1 MAADIPRPY
10 RTEAMTDSYG
20 SPRNEPP
27 SIWNQARAPG
37 AGAGG
42 GAAAYPPWMTSPAR
56 PPSGPPPRPGRGIGA
71 GIGGLAIAIVV
82 LVAAGI
88 VGIAV
93 VRSPAPTNHR
103 SNKPPLAQ
111 PARPTVPAGPTVPT
125 TPGTSVTPVQPL
137 TPVSPANPR
146 PSNVAPPVAGKPLSA
161 SPAAIAALVN
171 PAVVDINSQLGYQNA
186 AAAGTGMVLTS
197 SGLILTN
204 NHVIDGATSIVATV
218 VGTGRMYTATVVGVD
233 PSRDVAVIQLQGAS
247 GLPTIRPGNPA
258 TVTPGDAVVAIGNA
272 GGVGGAPSVVTG
284 TVLATAQTVTA
295 TDTAGG
301 NAERLTG
308 LIETN
313 APLQPGD
320 SGGPLVNGVGQII
333 GMDTAASSDT
343 QFRSADIVS
352 FAIPIDQAM
361 AIASQIEAGQ
371 PIGTVRIGLPAFLG
385 VQILVPSQARRGPP
399 GAVVG
404 AVVAGSPAA
413 STGLVAG
420 DVITSLDGQPVDSG
434 PTLTTLLRRHRP
446 GDTVT
451 FGWTDQQSR
460 PHQATVT
467 LVTGPAD

>member
-1 MAADIPRPY
+1 
-10 RTEAMTDSYG
+10 
-20 SPRNEPP
+20 
-27 SIWNQARAPG
+27 
-37 AGAGG
+37 
-42 GAAAYPPWMTSPAR
+42 
-56 PPSGPPPRPGRGIGA
+56 
-71 GIGGLAIAIVV
+71 LAIVV
-82 LVAAGI
+82 LVVAGL
-88 VGIAV
+88 VGIGV
-93 VRSPAPTNHR
+93 VRSPGNGHHAKA
-103 SNKPPLAQ
+103 KPPLAR
-111 PARPTVPAGPTVPT
+111 PASPTIPT
-125 TPGTSVTPVQPL
+125 TPGTAVTPVLPL
-137 TPVSPANPR
+137 TPVTPADSR
-146 PSNVAPPVAGKPLSA
+146 PGNAAPPPAGKPLSA
-161 SPAAIAALVN
+161 SPAAIAAVVN

-186 AAAGTGMVLTS
+186 AAAGTGMVLTP

-204 NHVIDGATSIVATV
+204 NHVIDGATAIVATV
-218 VGTGRMYTATVVGVD
+218 VGTGRVYTATVVGVD

-258 TVTPGDAVVAIGNA
+258 AVTPGDAVVAIGNA

-343 QFRSADIVS
+343 QFRSTDIVS
-352 FAIPIDQAM
+352 FAIPIDQAT
-361 AIASQIEAGQ
+361 AIASQIESGQ
-371 PIGTVRIGLPAFLG
+371 PTSTVRIGLPAFLG
-385 VQILVPSQARRGPP
+385 VQILVPSPARRAPP

-404 AVVAGSPAA
+404 QLVAGSPAA
-413 STGLVAG
+413 STTLMAG
-420 DVITSLDGQPVDSG
+420 DTITSLDGQPVDSG

-446 GDTVT
+446 GDKVT
-451 FGWTDQQSR
+451 FGWIDRQGRS
-460 PHQATVT
+460 HAASVT